1 MLLPYRTRM
10 IRIRRIDSDDIYVQM
25 LHQRVSA
32 CYDLILKLSLEL
44 LNLTGFSSAVSYR
57 LLSRQRRVAMTL
69 KPYHLQILSS
79 SNQHIFELIH
89 FQINRPCGAVCCGWK
104 WKARRGEAHRAR
116 GSGAEGTKTPLP
128 RCPVWL
134 SPEDL

>member
-1 MLLPYRTRM
+1 M
-10 IRIRRIDSDDIYVQM
+10 IRIGRIGTDDICVHL
-25 LHQRVSA
+25 LHQRVSV
-32 CYDLILKLSLEL
+32 CYDLILKLLLEL
-44 LNLTGFSSAVSYR
+44 FYRGQTAYSSAVSYR

-69 KPYHLQILSS
+69 KPYHLHILSF
-79 SNQHIFELIH
+79 SNQLISKLIH
-89 FQINRPCGAVCCGWK
+89 LQIIHPCGADCRGWQ
-104 WKARRGEAHRAR
+104 WKARRGEAHKAR